1 MLTRVVKKNEIE
13 KYEKSKYHRFSDGP
27 YRLFVSLELEAESE
41 VVHVEM
47 KRFLGAPDFKVFG
60 LIPAVFSR
68 GMDAGPGGG
77 LGARANEAERPVGAP
92 VAEV

>member
-1 MLTRVVKKNEIE
+1 
-13 KYEKSKYHRFSDGP
+13 
-27 YRLFVSLELEAESE
+27 
-41 VVHVEM
+41 M

-92 VAEV
+92 VAAV